1 MTSLRPVYDAIHRKL
16 TGLLRPS
23 VLTISNESHKHAG
36 HLGNPTGAA
45 DAETHFNV
53 VVVSDAFDGLPAV
66 ARHRL
71 IYQALQ
77 EELAAG
83 LHALSLTTKTP
94 SEHGRA

>member
-1 MTSLRPVYDAIHRKL
+1 VYDAIHRKL

-23 VLTISNESHKHAG
+23 VLTITNESHKHAG
-36 HLGNPTGAA
+36 HSGNPSGAADAA